1 MLLNLSH
8 KFNHQPYFLLFLAT
22 LFWAGNA
29 IAGKLAVG
37 HVSPF
42 TLTFLRWLVVIL
54 ILAVVANKRLRQDWS
69 LIRQHLIY
77 LFTLGCIGF
86 ALFNNLMYAALTTTS
101 AINVALLQSSLP
113 LFIFIL
119 NFIFFR
125 VAATKYQLIGLF
137 VCVLGVLIITTQG
150 RWQLLMQLQFNLG
163 DLVMLVAIAAYGI
176 YSVLLTNKP
185 DLHWLS
191 FIGVLSCSAF
201 VSSIPFAA
209 WEVINQTMIWPDAI
223 GWGIVLYT
231 AAFASLIAQLFWI
244 RSIELIGSNATG
256 LFINLVPLLGSI
268 LAILLLDEK
277 FHSYHFFGIV
287 MIVSGVALSQRLEVV
302 RS

>member
-1 MLLNLSH
+1 MVNYLQKLYN
-8 KFNHQPYFLLFLAT
+8 QPYYLLFLGT

-29 IAGKLAVG
+29 IAGKFAVG

-42 TLTFLRWLVVIL
+42 TLTFLRWLVVML
-54 ILAVVANKRLRQDWS
+54 ILAVVANKRLRQDWYQ
-69 LIRQHLIY
+69 LKPHLVY
-77 LFTLGCIGF
+77 LFVLGSIGF
-86 ALFNNLMYAALTTTS
+86 ALFNNLMYLALTTTS

-125 VAATKYQLIGLF
+125 VAANKYQLIGLLI
-137 VCVLGVLIITTQG
+137 CVLGVLFITTQG
-150 RWQLLMQLQFNLG
+150 RWQVLMDLQFNIG
-163 DLVMLVAIAAYGI
+163 DLIMLVAIVAYGL

-201 VSSIPFAA
+201 ISSIPFAA
-209 WEVINQTMIWPDAI
+209 WEIINQTVIWPNVI
-223 GWGIVLYT
+223 GWVIVLYT
-231 AAFASLIAQLFWI
+231 AVFASLIAQLFWI

-268 LAILLLDEK
+268 LAIVLLDEK

-287 MIVSGVALSQRLEVV
+287 MIVSGVTLAQRFVV
-302 RS
+302 TRS

>member
-1 MLLNLSH
+1 MVNYLQKLYN
-8 KFNHQPYFLLFLAT
+8 QPYYLLFLGT

-29 IAGKLAVG
+29 IAGKFAVG

-42 TLTFLRWLVVIL
+42 TLTFLRWLVVML
-54 ILAVVANKRLRQDWS
+54 ILAVVANKRLRQDWYQ
-69 LIRQHLIY
+69 LKPHLVY
-77 LFTLGCIGF
+77 LFVLGSIGF
-86 ALFNNLMYAALTTTS
+86 ALFNNLMYLALTTTS

-125 VAATKYQLIGLF
+125 VAANKYQLIGLLI
-137 VCVLGVLIITTQG
+137 CVLGVLFITTQG
-150 RWQLLMQLQFNLG
+150 RWQALMDLQFNIG
-163 DLVMLVAIAAYGI
+163 DLIMLVAIVAYGL

-201 VSSIPFAA
+201 ISSIPFAA
-209 WEVINQTMIWPDAI
+209 WEIVNQTVIWPDLI
-223 GWGIVLYT
+223 GWVIVLYT
-231 AAFASLIAQLFWI
+231 AVFASLIAQLFWI

-268 LAILLLDEK
+268 LAIVLLDEK

-287 MIVSGVALSQRLEVV
+287 MIVSGVTLAQRIVV
-302 RS
+302 TRS

>member
-1 MLLNLSH
+1 MVNYLQKLYN
-8 KFNHQPYFLLFLAT
+8 QPYYLLFLGT

-29 IAGKLAVG
+29 IAGKFAVG

-42 TLTFLRWLVVIL
+42 TLTFLRWLVVML
-54 ILAVVANKRLRQDWS
+54 ILAVVANKRLRQDWYQ
-69 LIRQHLIY
+69 LKPHLVY
-77 LFTLGCIGF
+77 LFVLGSIGF
-86 ALFNNLMYAALTTTS
+86 ALFNNLMYLALTTTS

-125 VAATKYQLIGLF
+125 VAANKYQLIGLLI
-137 VCVLGVLIITTQG
+137 CVLGVLFITTQG
-150 RWQLLMQLQFNLG
+150 RWQALMDLQFNIG
-163 DLVMLVAIAAYGI
+163 DLIMLVAIVAYGL

-201 VSSIPFAA
+201 ISSIPFAA
-209 WEVINQTMIWPDAI
+209 WEIVNQTVIWPDLI
-223 GWGIVLYT
+223 GWVIVLYT
-231 AAFASLIAQLFWI
+231 AVFASLIAQLFWI

-268 LAILLLDEK
+268 LAIVLLDEK

-287 MIVSGVALSQRLEVV
+287 MIVSGVTLAQRFVV
-302 RS
+302 TRS